1 MFFNMLLLL
10 GSLLIL
16 SVTFVVICYQKMNTT
31 LTSVQTLETPQVPLD
46 KETFIIN
53 IEDGTEGSDS
63 SGSSHNDLDTLYD
76 VEIYTQDNV
85 NETKPLLEHSAGLT
99 KMMEKKLSC
108 QKLTQSKSSAK
119 EEIFMVEMNEPT
131 QKMENLKFE
140 IVNLE
145 KTRSMSTTEEDSLFQ
160 ASVELSPRL
169 DDDLDSLLGTPM
181 KLRSSVEETEVE
193 ENLEMT
199 WSERRCLI
207 FNEILETERSYVKT
221 MNILMEKYV
230 IPSKNYLNTSTLFS
244 IFGEIEMIIGVN
256 KKFLDQLEILQE
268 IENQDSR
275 EKELGILLKSYFIAF
290 KLYGSFISNY
300 NQSQNCL
307 RNSILK
313 NAKFHNFLQTV
324 RGELVSQRYRMQT
337 LNSYLISPIQR
348 LPRY

>member
-16 SVTFVVICYQKMNTT
+16 SVTLAVICYQKMNT
-31 LTSVQTLETPQVPLD
+31 LTSVQTLETPPVPLD

-63 SGSSHNDLDTLYD
+63 EGSIHYDLNSLYD
-76 VEIYTQDNV
+76 VEIYTQDTV
-85 NETKPLLEHSAGLT
+85 NETKPLLEHSTGLT

-108 QKLTQSKSSAK
+108 QKLIKSKSSSK
-119 EEIFMVEMNEPT
+119 EEIFVMEMNEPT
-131 QKMENLKFE
+131 QNMEKLKFE

-160 ASVELSPRL
+160 APVELSPRL

-181 KLRSSVEETEVE
+181 KIRSSIEETEVE

-207 FNEILETERSYVKT
+207 FNELLETERSYVKT

-256 KKFLDQLEILQE
+256 KKFLDQLEILYE
-268 IENQDSR
+268 IENQDAR

-324 RGELVSQRYRMQT
+324 REELVSERYRMQT